1 MSHNGHMPLQTALSL
16 KAIHYNIAR
25 NNILHTHWKSNKIIF
40 FFLNL
45 FIRNTALAL
54 TVKNDL
60 RQQTSLCRRVC
71 NARGN
76 GLKFRRLTCLHQRW
90 RENSYS
96 RRSTH
101 FTKNY
106 GILQKLIIEKFW
118 NKLDFTYFWKMNYGA
133 LSFNIWNS

>member
-1 MSHNGHMPLQTALSL
+1 MVIKIITNYCGCRYRSISHNGHMPLQTALSL

-25 NNILHTHWKSNKIIF
+25 NNILHTHWKSNKITF

-45 FIRNTALAL
+45 FIRHTALAL
-54 TVKNDL
+54 TVTNDL
-60 RQQTSLCRRVC
+60 CQQTSLCRRVC
-71 NARGN
+71 NASVN
-76 GLKFRRLTCLHQRW
+76 GLKFRRLTSEIISERW

-106 GILQKLIIEKFW
+106 GILQKLT
-118 NKLDFTYFWKMNYGA
+118 NWKI
-133 LSFNIWNS
+133 LK